1 MKKLRN
7 LFLAVLVLIV
17 SVFTANT
24 LAEEKGSITITNA
37 TKDRTYEIYK
47 IFDLTYSGTNVAY
60 TIDEDWVA
68 FFNGDGSAYIVN
80 ENNTAGT
87 LNQITIG
94 STTKYINITQDN
106 KIEFANAALEYARGQ
121 VTLNTQVI
129 RKTATANDALEFANL
144 DLGYYLVYPVGATI
158 KTGDDLTVAS
168 IDSTLKDLRITLKAT
183 YPTLTKDFHKDNNTS
198 SYDVGSVVK
207 FELKGQVPDTT
218 GFTSYTY
225 TIHDEWS
232 DGLAYDEN
240 NFAFKV
246 KVGETT
252 LSANQYTLTVDA
264 TNRKFDLELGAYVYE
279 AGKPGENS
287 IAGQAITV
295 TYGLVITEDA
305 IAAGPD
311 YNQAKLEYSNNP
323 KNTETSTT
331 DFDPEYVYSSKVVV
345 TKVDGNNETTTL
357 AGAKFV
363 LKNREGKY
371 YYYDED
377 NDMVLWVSGLEATE
391 TEPAATVLTTPA
403 NGVVEFIG
411 LKDGTYFLVET
422 EAPLGFNK
430 LPEPVKV
437 SIDGNVNANNIPVAA
452 ITNETVKN
460 YSGAQLP
467 STGGFG
473 TKLFVIIGSLLAMI
487 SGVVLVTNKRMA
499 KEEI

>member
-17 SVFTANT
+17 SVFTVNT
-24 LAEEKGSITITNA
+24 LAAEKGSITITNA
-37 TKDRTYEIYK
+37 KNERTYEIYK
-47 IFDLTYSGTNVAY
+47 IFDLTYSGTKVAY
-60 TIDEDWVA
+60 TIDEDWED
-68 FFNGDGSAYIVN
+68 FFNGNGSAYIVDH
-80 ENNTAGT
+80 NNADKT
-87 LNQITIG
+87 LNPITIG
-94 STTKYINITQDN
+94 STTKYINITENN
-106 KIEFANAALEYARGQ
+106 KIAFANAALEYARGQ
-121 VTLNTQVI
+121 VKLNTQVI
-129 RKTATANDALEFANL
+129 RQTATADGDLKFADL

-158 KTGDDLTVAS
+158 KTGNKLTVAS
-168 IDSTLKDLRITLKAT
+168 IDSTLKDLVINLKAT
-183 YPTLTKDFHKDNNTS
+183 YPTLEKDFHKDNNTS

-207 FELKGQVPDTT
+207 FVLKGQVPDTT

-232 DGLAYDEN
+232 DGLAYDES
-240 NFAFKV
+240 NFAFEV
-246 KVGETT
+246 KVGDTILEA
-252 LSANQYTLTVDA
+252 SQYTLTVDA
-264 TNRKFDLELGAYVYE
+264 TNRKFNLELGTYIYANN
-279 AGKPGENS
+279 ASK
-287 IAGQAITV
+287 AGQAITV

-305 IAAGPD
+305 IASGPD

-323 KNTETSTT
+323 KNKETSTT

-363 LKNREGKY
+363 LKNKKDKY
-371 YYYDED
+371 YYYDEE

-391 TEPAATVLTTPA
+391 NEPAATVLTTPA
-403 NGVVEFIG
+403 NGVVEFKG

-430 LPEPVKV
+430 LPEPVEV
-437 SIDGNVNANNIPVAA
+437 SIKGNENANKVPVAA

-499 KEEI
+499 KEEM

>member
-17 SVFTANT
+17 SIFTVNT
-24 LAEEKGSITITNA
+24 IAAEKGSITITNA

-47 IFDLTYSGTNVAY
+47 IFDLTYSGTKVAY
-60 TIDEDWVA
+60 TIDEDWVD
-68 FFNGDGSAYIVN
+68 FFNGNGSAYIVDD
-80 ENNTAGT
+80 NNADGT
-87 LNQITIG
+87 LNPITIG
-94 STTKYINITQDN
+94 STTKYINITDDN

-121 VTLNTQVI
+121 VILNTQVI
-129 RKTATANDALEFANL
+129 RQTATANGELEFADL

-158 KTGDDLTVAS
+158 KTGNNLTVAS
-168 IDSTLKDLRITLKAT
+168 IDSTLKDLEITLKAT
-183 YPTLTKDFHKDNNTS
+183 YPTLEKDFHEDNNTS

-207 FELKGQVPDTT
+207 FVLKGQVPDTT

-225 TIHDEWS
+225 TIHDVWS
-232 DGLAYDEN
+232 DGLAYDESK
-240 NFAFKV
+240 FAFEV
-246 KVGETT
+246 KVGDTT
-252 LSANQYTLTVDA
+252 LEASQYTLTVDA
-264 TNRKFDLELGAYVYE
+264 TNRKFDLELGTYIYANN
-279 AGKPGENS
+279 ASK
-287 IAGQAITV
+287 AGQAITV

-311 YNQAKLEYSNNP
+311 YNQAQLEYSNNP

-345 TKVDGNNETTTL
+345 TKVDGSNQSTTL

-363 LKNREGKY
+363 LKNSEGKY
-371 YYYDED
+371 YYYDEE

-391 TEPAATVLTTPA
+391 NEPAATVLTTPA
-403 NGVVEFIG
+403 NGVVEFKG

-430 LPEPVKV
+430 LPEPVEV
-437 SIDGNVNANNIPVAA
+437 SIAGKVNANNVPVAA
-452 ITNETVKN
+452 ITNKTVKN

-499 KEEI
+499 KEEM